1 VKGGGKTA
9 GLTIRQAILLVLIAV
24 LIPAIVVEGIV
35 YRKWYDTRMSMAL
48 NANLEMARAAAMVVR
63 SLVSDIR
70 RQEVAIGVSL
80 LLLEPHTQEQLARL
94 LKANVEHYSSIR
106 AMSVADAE
114 GRIVASSVPERIG
127 PQIAA
132 RDYFKIIQSGER
144 EWAVSDLITERVT
157 GELAFVVAVG
167 IRDNGRLRYVITDT
181 VSPARAVRILNVGG
195 LTHEGI
201 VVFDSRGVPVMSEP
215 QIPLKLE
222 SFAPRDRSLREALA
236 GREAV
241 GDVVSPIDGQTRI
254 GASIPIPDLG
264 WVASATRTR
273 RTAVEPVTHT
283 FLLTLGLIV
292 LVIVGSAAIA
302 LFISHR
308 IVGGVRR
315 LHEYAVAVGRGQL
328 DCEPAVSGIAE
339 LVALGEAFRE
349 TVRRR
354 RQVEGE
360 LRVSEERYRGLV
372 ELSPQAI
379 LVGRDDRIEFANSAA
394 LRLLGAAD
402 PAQVLGRSPCEVFH
416 PDCQAIVRDRLRM
429 VHEGRPAPPIEEQVV
444 RFDGTTRDVEV
455 AASAIVDRQGPAIQV
470 ILHDITDRKQAERL
484 LRESQADLKRAQAV
498 AHTGSWRLDVRRN
511 ELVWSDETY
520 RIFGIPRGT
529 RLTYETFMA
538 AVLPED
544 RAYVDGKWK
553 AALGGEPYD
562 IEHRIITEGRV
573 KWVHETA
580 ELDFDA
586 EGNLIGGFGTAQDI
600 TERKEFEQQL
610 RETRDYLENLFN
622 CANAPIIVWDP
633 SFRITRFNHAFER
646 LTGRM
651 ADDVIG
657 KPLDILF
664 PVEERDDALEHIR
677 RALAGEWLETV
688 EIPILHVNGTVRT
701 VLWNSAPLYASDG
714 RTVVATL
721 AQGQDITERKEAE
734 EKLRKLS
741 RAGEQSPAA
750 VVITDTA
757 GTIEYVNPQFTRS
770 TGYTF
775 EEAVGRNPRILRTEY
790 TPPETF
796 EQLWRTLKAGGEWH
810 GEFCNRKKN
819 GELYWESASISPVTD
834 GAGRVT
840 HYVAVKIDITERKL
854 AEAAL
859 RRSNQR
865 LEILSETAAKLLA
878 AEEPQGIVNS
888 LCEKVMAYLDC
899 QVFFHFLVDEQSGRL
914 HLNAYAG
921 IPAEAA
927 RKIEWVDS
935 GETICGC
942 VARDGSRVVVENI
955 QETPDPRTDFVR
967 PYGVR
972 AYACH
977 PLLSAGRI
985 MGTLS
990 FGTGTRAHFT
1000 ADELTMMKAVADQV
1014 AIAME
1019 RQRAM
1024 EALRQTAADLARS
1037 NTDLE
1042 QFAYVASH
1050 DLQEP
1055 LRTVAGYLQLLE
1067 RRYKSKLDKEADE
1080 FIAFAVDGALRLKQ
1094 LINDLLSYSRVG
1106 TRGRPFEAVDM
1117 NRVFADVVE
1126 SLGGVI
1132 RENGA
1137 AVTSDPLPT
1146 VRGDPTQL
1154 VQLLQN
1160 LIANGI
1166 KFRRDDPPRVHVS
1179 ARQEGA
1185 HWQFSVH
1192 DNGIGMA
1199 PEYFE
1204 RVFVVFQR
1212 LHPQARYPGTGI
1224 GLAICKKIVD
1234 RHGGRIWVESEVGA
1248 GSTFFFTLPG
1258 GAA

>member
-1 VKGGGKTA
+1 MKGAGKTA

-24 LIPAIVVEGIV
+24 LIPAILVEGIV
-35 YRKWYDTRMSMAL
+35 YHKWYETRMSVAL

-80 LLLEPHTQEQLARL
+80 LLLEPHTRQQLERF
-94 LKANVEHYSSIR
+94 LKANVEHYKSIR

-114 GRIVASSVPERIG
+114 GRIVASSIPERIG
-127 PQIAA
+127 TRIAD
-132 RDYFKIIQSGER
+132 RDYFKAIQSGER
-144 EWAVSDLITERVT
+144 EWVVSDLIAERVT

-167 IRDNGRLRYVITDT
+167 IRDDGRLRYVVTDT
-181 VSPARAVRILNVGG
+181 VSPTRAVRILNVGG

-201 VVFDSRGVPVMSEP
+201 VIFDSRGVPVMSEP

-254 GASIPIPDLG
+254 GASIPIPEIG
-264 WVASATRTR
+264 WVASASRTR

-283 FLLTLGLIV
+283 FLVTLGLIV
-292 LVIVGSAAIA
+292 LVIIGSAAIA

-315 LHEYAVAVGRGQL
+315 LHEYAVAVGRGRS
-328 DCEPAVSGIAE
+328 DCEPAVSGVAE
-339 LVALGEAFRE
+339 LVDLGEAFRE
-349 TVRRR
+349 TVHRR
-354 RQVEGE
+354 RQIEGE
-360 LRVSEERYRGLV
+360 LRASEERYRGLV
-372 ELSPQAI
+372 ELSSQAI
-379 LVGRDDRIEFANSAA
+379 LVSRDDRIEFANPAA

-402 PAQVLGRSPCEVFH
+402 PAQILGRSPCEVFH
-416 PDCQAIVRDRLRM
+416 PDCRAIVRDRLRM
-429 VHEGRPAPPIEEQVV
+429 VHEGRPAPFIEEQVV
-444 RFDGTTRDVEV
+444 RLDGALRDVEV
-455 AASAIVDRQGPAIQV
+455 AATVVVDRQGPAIQL
-470 ILHDITDRKQAERL
+470 ILHDITDRKRAERL

-520 RIFGIPRGT
+520 RIFGIPHGT

-553 AALGGEPYD
+553 AALRGEPYD
-562 IEHRIITEGRV
+562 IEHRIVAEGRV

-586 EGNLIGGFGTAQDI
+586 EGNLVGGFGTA
-600 TERKEFEQQL
+600 
-610 RETRDYLENLFN
+610 
-622 CANAPIIVWDP
+622 
-633 SFRITRFNHAFER
+633 
-646 LTGRM
+646 
-651 ADDVIG
+651 
-657 KPLDILF
+657 
-664 PVEERDDALEHIR
+664 
-677 RALAGEWLETV
+677 
-688 EIPILHVNGTVRT
+688 
-701 VLWNSAPLYASDG
+701 
-714 RTVVATL
+714 
-721 AQGQDITERKEAE
+721 QDITERKEAE

-741 RAGEQSPAA
+741 RAVEQSPAA
-750 VVITDTA
+750 VVITDTE

-775 EEAVGRNPRILRTEY
+775 DEAVGRNPRILRTEH
-790 TPPETF
+790 TPPGTF

-840 HYVAVKIDITERKL
+840 HYVAVKIDITERKR

-859 RRSNQR
+859 RRSNER
-865 LEILSETAAKLLA
+865 LEILSEMAARLLA

-899 QVFFHFLVDEQSGRL
+899 QVFLHFLVDEQAGRL
-914 HLNAYAG
+914 HLNACAG
-921 IPAEAA
+921 IPAEVA
-927 RKIEWVDS
+927 RKIEWVDF
-935 GETICGC
+935 GEAVCGC

-955 QETPDPRTDFVR
+955 QETPDPRMDVVR
-967 PYGVR
+967 SHGIR

-977 PLLSAGRI
+977 PLLAAGRVI
-985 MGTLS
+985 GTLS
-990 FGTGTRAHFT
+990 FGTSTRTHFT
-1000 ADELTMMKAVADQV
+1000 ADELAMMKAVADQV

-1024 EALRQTAADLARS
+1024 ETLRQTAADLARS
-1037 NTDLE
+1037 NRDLE
-1042 QFAYVASH
+1042 QFASVASH

-1067 RRYKSKLDKEADE
+1067 RRYKSRLDKEADE

-1126 SLGGVI
+1126 GLGGVI

-1137 AVTSDPLPT
+1137 TVTSDPLPI

-1154 VQLLQN
+1154 SQLLQN

-1179 ARQEGA
+1179 AREVGT
-1185 HWQFSVH
+1185 HWEFSVR

-1212 LHPQARYPGTGI
+1212 LHTQARYPGTGI